1 MKFTC
6 SNDFIYKPVLLL
18 LCLTIDACIST
29 ASHVISAGQS
39 LSGNQTITS
48 PSGIFELGFF
58 TPGNSQNYYIG
69 IWYKKLPPQT
79 VVWVANR
86 NQPVSDTSSSTLQLF
101 QNGNLTLLV
110 QSKTAI
116 WSTHSMSTVSHS
128 TVAMLLD
135 NGNFVITDAFNS
147 SVVIWQSFDHP
158 TDTWLPGGKLGH
170 NKLTKEK
177 LSLTPWRNPQN
188 PAPGLFS
195 FELEQN
201 GTSFW
206 LFWNG
211 SKTYWTSGY
220 WTGKIFS
227 LVPETAAN
235 DYIASFTFASNEN
248 GSYFTYASAYNDT
261 FIRFMLEITGQIK
274 FYVWGKG
281 FTQWTLIWMRPMEQ
295 CDAYATCGAFS
306 ICNQQNA
313 SLCGCLPGFE
323 PKVPEVWK
331 LKDHSN
337 GCLRKTPLQCND
349 VRNSTFLVMHDILY
363 PVNSESLIAENIEK
377 CRLACLRNCSCT
389 AFAYDNQCLIWKG
402 DLLNVKL
409 LPSEGTVGKDWHLR
423 VAASD
428 NEYQKIG
435 STVKIKRKTTWIV
448 IGVLLVFTFILT
460 VVVILVRRRQSAG
473 ALETVDDSLVL
484 FKYRDLRRATKNFSE
499 KLGEG
504 AFGSVFKG
512 VLPDSTAIAV
522 KELKS
527 LNQGEKQFR
536 NEVRTIGSIQH
547 INLVR
552 LWGFCAEASKRILV
566 YDYMPNG
573 SLQSL
578 LFQKNPIILD
588 WKARY
593 HIAIGTARGLAY
605 LHEDCRERII
615 HCDIKPENIL
625 LDAEYNPKLGD
636 FGLAKLI
643 GRQNS
648 RVLTTMRGTV
658 GYLAPE
664 WFSGEAITPK
674 ADVFSYGMLLIE
686 IISGRRNRQGL
697 DEGLESFFPIQ
708 VANIVTKGEDV
719 VTLLDDRLEGQ
730 ADKDELTRACK
741 VACWCIQDD
750 EKDRPKMREVVQIL
764 QGVSDVGIP
773 PIPQFLQRLN
783 ENPIEA
789 TSSRETICTS
799 DSSA

>member
-1 MKFTC
+1 M
-6 SNDFIYKPVLLL
+6 
-18 LCLTIDACIST
+18 

-69 IWYKKLPPQT
+69 IWYKKPSPQT

-110 QSKTAI
+110 QSKTEI
-116 WSTHSMSTVSHS
+116 WSTHSMSTFSHS

-281 FTQWTLIWMRPMEQ
+281 FTQWTLIWMRPNEQ

-323 PKVPEVWK
+323 PKVPKVWK

-349 VRNSTFLVMHDILY
+349 VRNSTFLVIHDVLH
-363 PVNSESLIAENIEK
+363 PVNSESLTVENIEK
-377 CRLACLRNCSCT
+377 CRL
-389 AFAYDNQCLIWKG
+389 
-402 DLLNVKL
+402 
-409 LPSEGTVGKDWHLR
+409 
-423 VAASD
+423 
-428 NEYQKIG
+428 
-435 STVKIKRKTTWIV
+435 
-448 IGVLLVFTFILT
+448 
-460 VVVILVRRRQSAG
+460 
-473 ALETVDDSLVL
+473 
-484 FKYRDLRRATKNFSE
+484 YRDLRRATKNFSE

-593 HIAIGTARGLAY
+593 NIAIGTARGLAY

-625 LDAEYNPKLGD
+625 LDAEYSPKLGD

-708 VANIVTKGEDV
+708 VTNIVTKGEDV
-719 VTLLDDRLEGQ
+719 VTLLDYKLEGQ

-773 PIPQFLQRLN
+773 PIPRFLQRLN

-789 TSSRETICTS
+789 TSSQETICTS
-799 DSSA
+799 NSSA